1 MICHLQGV
9 ESKQNKRAM
18 LGSKTGKQEEV
29 SEHDGL
35 QLGDMH
41 FPPDVWTIILANA
54 AAPLRQLPKQ
64 DGLSHAARWLDL
76 ALVCKQ

>member
-1 MICHLQGV
+1 
-9 ESKQNKRAM
+9 M
-18 LGSKTGKQEEV
+18 LISGTGKQQQA

-41 FPPDVWTIILANA
+41 LPRDVWTIILANVT
-54 AAPLRQLPKQ
+54 APLRQLPKT
-64 DGLSHAARWLDL
+64 DGLSNAARWLDL